1 MTDQN
6 AQQQEP
12 SMEEIL
18 ASIRRIISEDGEEG
32 EKPQPKPAEVQA
44 APVDD
49 EPESDAESAA
59 DEEPDVLELTEVV
72 EAPEPVAARAAAPEP
87 ARARPSPRLV
97 DDAPLSA
104 DEAALVSETVV
115 NRTQASLAELV
126 AAMGATAPVGGRD
139 TTVVDIVKTLLRP
152 LLKDWLDQ
160 HLAGMVDEIVR
171 EEIERVIGRRHRR

>member
-18 ASIRRIISEDGEEG
+18 ASIRRIISEDGEEA
-32 EKPQPKPAEVQA
+32 PQAAKPADAPAA
-44 APVDD
+44 APQA
-49 EPESDAESAA
+49 EPAVEA
-59 DEEPDVLELTEVV
+59 DEADEPDVLELTEVV
-72 EAPEPVAARAAAPEP
+72 EEHAPPPP
-87 ARARPSPRLV
+87 AGRRMVEEEVRARPASRLIEE
-97 DDAPLSA
+97 APLTA
-104 DEAALVSETVV
+104 DEAALVSQTVA
-115 NRTQASLAELV
+115 NRTQASVAELV
-126 AAMGATAPVGGRD
+126 AAMGSTAPVGGRD

-171 EEIERVIGRRHRR
+171 EEIERVVGRRHRR

>member
-32 EKPQPKPAEVQA
+32 ERPPAVKTADAPVA
-44 APVDD
+44 APPP
-49 EPESDAESAA
+49 EPDAGET
-59 DEEPDVLELTEVV
+59 DEPDVLELTEVV
-72 EAPEPVAARAAAPEP
+72 EEP
-87 ARARPSPRLV
+87 APPPASRRTVEEEVRVRPASRLIEE
-97 DDAPLSA
+97 APLGA
-104 DEAALVSETVV
+104 DEAALVSETVI
-115 NRTQASLAELV
+115 NRTQASVAELV
-126 AAMGATAPVGGRD
+126 AAMGARAPVGGSD

-171 EEIERVIGRRHRR
+171 EEIERVVGRRHRR

>member
-18 ASIRRIISEDGEEG
+18 ASIRRIISEDGEET
-32 EKPQPKPAEVQA
+32 PQAAKPAEAPAA
-44 APVDD
+44 APQA
-49 EPESDAESAA
+49 EPAVDAEEA
-59 DEEPDVLELTEVV
+59 DEPDVLELTEVV
-72 EAPEPVAARAAAPEP
+72 EEHAPPPTGRRMVEEEVRVRP
-87 ARARPSPRLV
+87 ASRLIEET
-97 DDAPLSA
+97 PLTA
-104 DEAALVSETVV
+104 DEAALVSQTVA
-115 NRTQASLAELV
+115 NRTQASVAELV
-126 AAMGATAPVGGRD
+126 AAMGSTAPVGGRD

-171 EEIERVIGRRHRR
+171 EEIERVVGRRHRR